1 MTIGVEQ
8 QTDSVV
14 ADFLETALV
23 VDDEA
28 GLLISPE
35 LSKDPA
41 GQDADAQPPGGS
53 RLDLELAVPP
63 DETLQAARQEHPLR
77 AKALIDAF
85 ADQGIVC
92 GVLAPLKGDQ
102 IQDRVLKA
110 AVRSDLLVLDWEL
123 HRDGGKTAR
132 QLIKAVLDQDANAPR
147 KRLRVIAIYTGQPGL
162 ERIMEDVRGHLAVAK
177 EASEDDGVT
186 LTQDNFRI
194 TAFSKSLEEDL
205 RPELAARQVHEGDLP
220 AALATEFARLTE
232 GLVPAVAMAALAAIR
247 TDTHRILQALRKDL
261 DIGYLGHRVASGFP
275 EDAEAH
281 LVEMVSAEIA
291 SVVSENNVGAKAN
304 LAAIRIWLERARS
317 GDDSLKCGS
326 ALRPPQTVTGDA
338 LEKMLTIG
346 LGLDEGLS
354 QHTGGNLSASKLK
367 TIRKKAAHL
376 FTNDAVAAEASA
388 DIFGLRMAVRTIY
401 TRPPRLLRLGTIV
414 LHADT
419 YLVCLQ
425 PVCDS
430 IRLDPGVPRG
440 FPFLPLMVADSDG
453 ARHDFVV
460 QNPDHDELL
469 RLRLQPKPQHLVSF
483 LFLCGPSR
491 TVEARK
497 SRGTWIFSDKR
508 PRHFRWVA
516 ELKPEFAQRV
526 AVNLAG
532 EIARVGLAE
541 SELVR
546 LSQRS

>member
-1 MTIGVEQ
+1 M
-8 QTDSVV
+8 
-14 ADFLETALV
+14 
-23 VDDEA
+23 
-28 GLLISPE
+28 
-35 LSKDPA
+35 
-41 GQDADAQPPGGS
+41 
-53 RLDLELAVPP
+53 
-63 DETLQAARQEHPLR
+63 
-77 AKALIDAF
+77 
-85 ADQGIVC
+85 
-92 GVLAPLKGDQ
+92 
-102 IQDRVLKA
+102 
-110 AVRSDLLVLDWEL
+110 LDWEL

-162 ERIMEDVRGHLAVAK
+162 GQIMDDVRGHLAVGEQAI
-177 EASEDDGVT
+177 ADDGMT

-194 TAFSKSLEEDL
+194 AAFSKPLEQDL
-205 RPELAARQVHEGDLP
+205 RPELARRQVSETELP
-220 AALATEFARLTE
+220 ARLATEFARLTE

-291 SVVSENNVGAKAN
+291 SVLTENNVGAKAD

-326 ALRPPQTVTGDA
+326 ALEPSQTVTADA

-346 LGLDEGLS
+346 LGLDEERTKHDLS
-354 QHTGGNLSASKLK
+354 EKKFKA
-367 TIRKKAAHL
+367 IRKKAAHL
-376 FTNDAVAAEASA
+376 FTNDAEAAEASA

-401 TRPPRLLRLGTIV
+401 TRPPRVLRLGTIV
-414 LHADT
+414 LHADE

-440 FPFLPLMVADSDG
+440 FPFLPLIVADGDG
-453 ARHDFVV
+453 ARHDFVI
-460 QNPDHDELL
+460 QNPETDGLL

-483 LFLCGPSR
+483 FFLCGANR

-497 SRGTWIFSDKR
+497 LRGRWVFSDKR
-508 PRHFRWVA
+508 PRHFHWVA

-526 AVNLAG
+526 AVNLAS

-546 LSQRS
+546 LSQR